1 MNNNE
6 IISIINQIPSEAQ
19 RDLVLHRIADLSCV
33 MREMMERAM
42 YSENVVKHRLI
53 AASQAIRSKID
64 DIMEDT
70 IKRYNLSTNNDL

>member
-6 IISIINQIPSEAQ
+6 IISIINQIPSETQ

-33 MREMMERAM
+33 MREMLEKAM
-42 YSENVVKHRLI
+42 YSENGAKHRLI